1 MNVDGFTN
9 RNERDKSVPKD
20 SRCFS
25 SKSRRRSATRAHK
38 GRYVRPV
45 RSRITQEL
53 SRRYLEGPDLG
64 VTSHAE
70 KTRVTPRRE
79 KINWYTF
86 LSGGFA
92 SLASLFL
99 SLSFSLLSSLPRSL
113 LIYRGSARGRYRPR
127 RSNLDY
133 QRRQQQRQRQQ
144 RTAGAHA
151 AKLDTMGVTN
161 GGALSPLS

>member
-1 MNVDGFTN
+1 MKA
-9 RNERDKSVPKD
+9 RLEY
-20 SRCFS
+20 
-25 SKSRRRSATRAHK
+25 K
-38 GRYVRPV
+38 GRNVRPV
-45 RSRITQEL
+45 CSRITREEQEL

-86 LSGGFA
+86 LSGVSHLSPLVL
-92 SLASLFL
+92 SLAFLFFTL
-99 SLSFSLLSSLPRSL
+99 SPSPRSL

-144 RTAGAHA
+144 RTAGAYAAPHHA